1 MGGLLAAR
9 VLAEFFDGITV
20 VERDV
25 LPGGGKSRRGVPQ
38 GRHVHGMQA
47 GGLPLM
53 EELFPAFGPSWPRT
67 VSARSTTSAGSASGS
82 GVGC

>member
-53 EELFPAFGPSWPRT
+53 EELFPGLRAELAEDGVREVDDLGRLGFRPG
-67 VSARSTTSAGSASGS
+67 AG
-82 GVGC
+82 C

>member
-1 MGGLLAAR
+1 MMTQRRAVVLGAGMGGLLAAR
-9 VLAEFFDGITV
+9 VLAEFFDGINV

-47 GGLPLM
+47 GGLP
-53 EELFPAFGPSWPRT
+53 
-67 VSARSTTSAGSASGS
+67 
-82 GVGC
+82 